1 MSDQERDIKRFDFK
15 RKPKKQS
22 NIWKL
27 VMWGLTAPK
36 SAKHDIQ
43 IEKIN
48 MSDLKPPYLLLSNH
62 TSFFDFYVLA
72 KAILPHRANY
82 VITLD
87 AFKDYTEWLLRAIGG
102 ICKRRF
108 IFDLNLIRNMKYSV
122 TKNKNILVMYPE
134 AKYSIDGTTSVIPK
148 SLGKMIKMLDVPV
161 VVLNMKGTYVA
172 RPQWNK
178 IKRDIPF
185 RATMTKIIT
194 KEELQTL
201 SIDEINARVKK
212 ALSYNDWDYLK
223 EANLS
228 LPVEDRAKGLN
239 KLLYKCP
246 HCLEEGQMIGEN
258 TLLKCNACG
267 KEWNFQKDGTLSSV
281 DGEVYFDSVPKW
293 YAWERKMV
301 REEINNGTYHFE
313 AKVFVQT
320 LPNAQ
325 KYYDQGEGY
334 LVHDYDG
341 YHLDCK
347 YYGKEYH
354 NDWSVP
360 KNYSCHIEY
369 DYKDYGDAVALS
381 IDNDTFWLYPQN
393 TKDVVTK
400 LSLATEELYKYHFK
414 EKAKNS
420 EKLS

>member
-1 MSDQERDIKRFDFK
+1 
-15 RKPKKQS
+15 
-22 NIWKL
+22 
-27 VMWGLTAPK
+27 
-36 SAKHDIQ
+36 
-43 IEKIN
+43 
-48 MSDLKPPYLLLSNH
+48 
-62 TSFFDFYVLA
+62 
-72 KAILPHRANY
+72 
-82 VITLD
+82 
-87 AFKDYTEWLLRAIGG
+87 
-102 ICKRRF
+102 
-108 IFDLNLIRNMKYSV
+108 
-122 TKNKNILVMYPE
+122 
-134 AKYSIDGTTSVIPK
+134 
-148 SLGKMIKMLDVPV
+148 
-161 VVLNMKGTYVA
+161 
-172 RPQWNK
+172 
-178 IKRDIPF
+178 
-185 RATMTKIIT
+185 
-194 KEELQTL
+194 
-201 SIDEINARVKK
+201 
-212 ALSYNDWDYLK
+212 
-223 EANLS
+223 
-228 LPVEDRAKGLN
+228 
-239 KLLYKCP
+239 
-246 HCLEEGQMIGEN
+246 MIGEN